1 MKHPDG
7 FQIILAIDQFINT
20 LFAGYAD
27 ESLSSRAWRLYLERN
42 RKWAYQLIN
51 LLFFWQKDHCKVAYE
66 SELERMHL
74 PPSMR
79 K

>member
-7 FQIILAIDQFINT
+7 FQIILAVDQFINT

-42 RKWAYQLIN
+42 RKWAYKLIN